1 VAGASWG
8 GRGEGGTSAALLL
21 LWEEFLRVFRLPAN
35 GPPAFVPSDRA
46 DLLELKGERWSVE
59 PLYIN
64 NAGKNRL
71 QVVFWRKLTFCFQKP
86 SSTLFKYLLFPQ
98 CRGEI

>member
-1 VAGASWG
+1 MGFFVAGASWG

-46 DLLELKGERWSVE
+46 DLLELTER
-59 PLYIN
+59 
-64 NAGKNRL
+64 GG
-71 QVVFWRKLTFCFQKP
+71 QVQ
-86 SSTLFKYLLFPQ
+86 SLLDAYK
-98 CRGEI
+98 